1 MIFQLQYGRKTY
13 INTISL
19 GGRSNKGQFCFCFCF
34 ILATALGE
42 VEQNKRWFRTRE
54 SHLYC
59 LAVLSVGR
67 KTNSL
72 QIGNSSTWC

>member
-1 MIFQLQYGRKTY
+1 YDFQIY

-19 GGRSNKGQFCFCFCF
+19 GGRSNKGQFCFVLFCF

-59 LAVLSVGR
+59 LAVLFVGK

-72 QIGNSSTWC
+72 